1 MNNLADFLALEC
13 MVLLGGFAAVVAYKI
28 LTGGVD
34 TDHLLSNKETNNK
47 ETKELS
53 PERVQALVIT
63 VGVAFYVVGGIS
75 STKPYFPEVPQE
87 VIVLLFGS
95 QLGYLGLK
103 GRNVWF
109 SSSNK

>member
-1 MNNLADFLALEC
+1 MNTLADFLALEC

-34 TDHLLSNKETNNK
+34 TDHLLSNKET
-47 ETKELS
+47 KELS

-63 VGVAFYVVGGIS
+63 VGVAYYVVGGIS
-75 STKPYFPEVPQE
+75 STKPYFPEVPE
-87 VIVLLFGS
+87 VVFVLLFGS
-95 QLGYLGLK
+95 QVGYLGLK

-109 SSSNK
+109 GSSNK

>member
-1 MNNLADFLALEC
+1 MNTLADFLALEC
-13 MVLLGGFAAVVAYKI
+13 MVLLGGFAVVVAYKI
-28 LTGGVD
+28 LTGGID
-34 TDHLLSNKETNNK
+34 TDDLLSNK

-63 VGVAFYVVGGIS
+63 IGVAFYVVEGIS
-75 STKPYFPEVPQE
+75 STAPYFPEVPEE
-87 VIVLLFGS
+87 VFVLLFAS
-95 QLGYLGLK
+95 QVGYLGLK